1 MNIDR
6 LDLKLATLREEVE
19 RIDGENKR
27 YFSRKGHTERERA
40 EHQARRTRI
49 EIIREELAVL
59 VRRGGWAGDM
69 HKNAAL
75 YL

>member
-1 MNIDR
+1 MNVDR
-6 LDLKLATLREEVE
+6 LDIRLATLRAEVE
-19 RIDGENKR
+19 RIHCENQR

-40 EHQARRTRI
+40 EHQLRRTRI

-69 HKNAAL
+69 HKNTSL
-75 YL
+75 CL